1 MLKHGQANHLLRTR
15 AIFLFL
21 LPCFFVLHGFILNY
35 GSVPV
40 KDAIVLT
47 LMYMGAACIIAV
59 MGWLFYHDPLKAS
72 LLAFIIMTYHF
83 FFGDIQSMLKD
94 RFPQSAFLHYRVI
107 VPVSIVFF
115 VLIVIWLRKRSKP
128 LVGIVFYLNTLLL
141 LLLAIDAG
149 RLAAKVAS
157 PEKNSA
163 FQPGMEGLTICDTC
177 RKSDIFLIV
186 PDEYS
191 GNTALKNVF
200 HYDNTAFEN
209 ALRLRGF
216 HISEKSSSN
225 YNLTPFS
232 MASMLNMDYIN
243 IKGGAQN
250 YETVSY
256 SYNLIKNSRIVQYLI
271 ANNYQF
277 YNCSV
282 FNFPSQPANE
292 YGAFL
297 PYGTKLITEKT
308 FISRLVNDF
317 RSDILAGKYGLTSLR
332 KNLAYKYLHF
342 NDAILELTKK
352 NAKERIEAPKFVYTH
367 LMLPH
372 TPYYFDSK
380 GNLLSLETI
389 IKGDKANPANYVE
402 YLQYGNTKILGLV
415 DYILTNSP
423 TPPVIILLSDHGYRN
438 FEVKADRKYDFM
450 NLNAIY
456 FPDKDYSLFNDSIT
470 NVNQFRMFFNTRFGQ
485 HLPLLK
491 DSMINVFD

>member
-1 MLKHGQANHLLRTR
+1 
-15 AIFLFL
+15 
-21 LPCFFVLHGFILNY
+21 
-35 GSVPV
+35 
-40 KDAIVLT
+40 
-47 LMYMGAACIIAV
+47 
-59 MGWLFYHDPLKAS
+59 
-72 LLAFIIMTYHF
+72 
-83 FFGDIQSMLKD
+83 
-94 RFPQSAFLHYRVI
+94 
-107 VPVSIVFF
+107 
-115 VLIVIWLRKRSKP
+115 
-128 LVGIVFYLNTLLL
+128 
-141 LLLAIDAG
+141 
-149 RLAAKVAS
+149 
-157 PEKNSA
+157 
-163 FQPGMEGLTICDTC
+163 
-177 RKSDIFLIV
+177 
-186 PDEYS
+186 
-191 GNTALKNVF
+191 
-200 HYDNTAFEN
+200 
-209 ALRLRGF
+209 
-216 HISEKSSSN
+216 
-225 YNLTPFS
+225 

-282 FNFPSQPANE
+282 FNFPGQPANE

-389 IKGDKANPANYVE
+389 IKGDKANPVNYVE

-456 FPDKDYSLFNDSIT
+456 FPDRNYDSFKDSIT
-470 NVNQFRMFFNTRFGQ
+470 NVNQFRIFFNTRFGQ